1 MVEYILGHMRQGVT
15 LESMYHLSFPCG
27 VQISSFFGR
36 IIILVG
42 ATAALLELDIKNDVK
57 MSECVECIL
66 FWYSNGDKLPYM
78 GKGKVGW

>member
-1 MVEYILGHMRQGVT
+1 MVEYILGHMTQGVT
-15 LESMYHLSFPCG
+15 LESMYHLSYLCG

-36 IIILVG
+36 IIILVR
-42 ATAALLELDIKNDVK
+42 ATASLLELDIKNDVK
-57 MSECVECIL
+57 MSECIL

>member
-1 MVEYILGHMRQGVT
+1 MVEYILGHMTQGVT
-15 LESMYHLSFPCG
+15 LISMYHLSYLCG

-36 IIILVG
+36 IIILVR
-42 ATAALLELDIKNDVK
+42 ATASLLELDIKNDVK
-57 MSECVECIL
+57 MSECVVCIL